1 MYEILI
7 ILLFVWIFRIIP
19 SSCST
24 TTVTRRWCPCGFV
37 AVWRR
42 GELRDM
48 PDAPL
53 DHVEAW
59 KTARGLQSEL
69 HLYALLLARAQKS
82 LDVENF
88 M

>member
-37 AVWRR
+37 AGWRR
-42 GELRDM
+42 GELRDI

-53 DHVEAW
+53 DYVEAW